1 MTTLLS
7 EVIGDPIMFLE
18 DIFSKISSIEL
29 NVESYELDHICY
41 RVSSNKLYE
50 IKKRELSQFGELL
63 VESTVNGRFI
73 STYKLLDPIIF
84 EERKIFLIE
93 LPSPKASHAYPDG
106 LEHIEFV
113 TKEPLRK
120 IVERYPQY
128 SFETFG
134 INKKINADITL
145 KLGQYCI
152 RFHNQSLEEVIKTEK
167 KMYNKK

>member
-18 DIFSKISSIEL
+18 DIFSKISDIEL
-29 NVESYELDHICY
+29 NVENYELDHICY

-63 VESTVNGRFI
+63 VESIVNGRFI
-73 STYKLLDPIIF
+73 STYKLFFPIIYNQ
-84 EERKIFLIE
+84 RKIFLIE
-93 LPSPKASHAYPDG
+93 LPSPKASHAYQDG

-113 TKEPLRK
+113 SKEPLQK

-128 SFETFG
+128 SFEIFG